1 MNEIATSILSTLEET
16 DAWITSSEI
25 AHRLN
30 LSTRTIKKYIAELN
44 EEAENLIE
52 ASRKGYKLNKDCLAQ
67 FRSQLLTHRHR
78 KNVFTISSFAYY
90 LKSIVLSFLPM
101 N

>member
-67 FRSQLLTHRHR
+67 FRSQLLTHR